1 MSPDYANLPFQVD
14 WDHFVVVPFTASGKR
29 WERGDHF
36 DWKRR
41 SIPWNIVAQ
50 KHARGELTQRPPE
63 EGAIK
68 TTVGDGLDE
77 LTVDELHVIVN
88 TINAKVKL
96 HTKTAKEYG
105 IKKCKSS
112 TILEKQR
119 GHIRRWRNSPWAD
132 MELR

>member
-1 MSPDYANLPFQVD
+1 MSPDYATLPFQVD

-29 WERGDHF
+29 WERGEHF

-41 SIPWNIVAQ
+41 SIPWTLVAQ
-50 KHARGELTQRPPE
+50 KFNRGELNQKPPK
-63 EGAIK
+63 EGAIQ

-77 LTVDELHVIVN
+77 LTVDELHLVVKA
-88 TINAKVKL
+88 INSKVKL

-105 IKKCKSS
+105 LKKCKSS

-119 GHIRRWRNSPWAD
+119 GHIRRWRNSPWAT
-132 MELR
+132 MELS